1 MTQYLVFEN
10 QNTAGLGTQKELVV
24 NWSNIKQLRPVTN
37 SNFKIELNNGG
48 NLEFTLS
55 YSASSNSAAFIEAI
69 GKLVK
74 AQANGRVLR
83 VKPKTIGGFVI
94 TGITYTAPSDAVGID
109 GSGVQ
114 YAVPV
119 FTGTKTITN
128 MPLGTSG
135 QVLTSGGAGVNPS
148 FQAIQSVAGQS
159 SVYVSG
165 AGTPAQNGTD
175 LINGYTAAVAK
186 IQNISSVNSKTIGFS
201 QNLGSGNYRL
211 FGNSPGEYAGATLNT
226 NYTANYGTTPA
237 QTAVFRITSS
247 GGSDI
252 DVLITD
258 TSGNPLPSLTLDNSA
273 FPILSTLTIP
283 AHLIIGPGEYA
294 LPSSLVINNL
304 VSVVSLT
311 GKKDVNIT
319 GYDVQV
325 SSGANAESTYIC
337 GLNLQENKFIV
348 DTNLN
353 NITVIN
359 VEARASNSFDSATG
373 GGNLS
378 GTFIDCFSGSESFA
392 ATNGANASGTFIR
405 CDARRPNNTA
415 GFSFGGGSGTTSG
428 YFDSCGSLTGNN
440 DYGGG
445 YANFSRSGT
454 ACNGYF
460 YYCKGQN
467 QSFASSC
474 GNVNARFINCISTGG
489 SSFGSSSGT
498 NEGKYYYCVGGSN
511 SFGSNAGNAA
521 NTTQAKYY
529 YCVSDGE
536 DCFGSNFGGAI
547 AQSTYTGCIASANS
561 FGQAPFGS
569 PSTDGKLFNCQLTGG
584 TFAAVGAT
592 GKIRNCIDNTFT
604 LINLG

>member
-1 MTQYLVFEN
+1 MAIIPSTQQFH
-10 QNTAGLGTQKELVV
+10 
-24 NWSNIKQLRPVTN
+24 
-37 SNFKIELNNGG
+37 
-48 NLEFTLS
+48 TLS
-55 YSASSNSAAFIEAI
+55 STVSTLERGSARANASRESYTMQDIINTVSA
-69 GKLVK
+69 
-74 AQANGRVLR
+74 
-83 VKPKTIGGFVI
+83 TGG
-94 TGITYTAPSDAVGID
+94 SID
-109 GSGVQ
+109 GSGIQ
-114 YAVPV
+114 YAIPV
-119 FTGTKTITN
+119 FTDTN
-128 MPLGTSG
+128 TLTNLPLGAAG

-148 FQAIQSVAGQS
+148 FQSIQSVAGKS

-186 IQNISSVNSKTIGFS
+186 IQNISSVNSKAIAFS
-201 QNLGSGNYRL
+201 QNLGSGNYRIFNNL
-211 FGNSPGEYAGATLNT
+211 PGDFDGATLNT
-226 NYTANYGTTPA
+226 NYTADYGTTPA

-247 GGSDI
+247 GGGQLE
-252 DVLITD
+252 VLITD
-258 TSGNPLPSLTLDNSA
+258 TSGNPLSSLTLNNSA
-273 FPILSTLTIP
+273 FPILATQTIP

-405 CDARRPNNTA
+405 CDAKRPSNTA
-415 GFSFGGGSGTTSG
+415 GFSFGGGGGATSG
-428 YFDSCGSLTGNN
+428 YFDSCGSLTGTN

-445 YANFSRSGT
+445 YANFSRSGNV
-454 ACNGYF
+454 CGGYF

-474 GNVNARFINCISTGG
+474 GSVNARFINCISTGS
-489 SSFGSSSGT
+489 SSFASSSGS
-498 NEGKYYYCVGGSN
+498 NEGKFYYCVGGGN
-511 SFGSNAGNAA
+511 SFGSNAGTAA
-521 NTTQAKYY
+521 NTIQAKYY
-529 YCVSDGE
+529 YCIADG
-536 DCFGSNFGGAI
+536 DSNFGSNFSGAI

-561 FGQAPFGS
+561 FGQAAFGS
-569 PSTDGKLFNCQLTGG
+569 ASTDGKLFNCQLTGG